1 MKIAFVQ
8 RGYELLGIEYLSAV
22 LKRAGHEVRLFFEP
36 RLFAD
41 ELAYVPA
48 LARRFAYDSLLVEDV
63 VSWRPDLLAASVMTS
78 DLTWTLTMAGA
89 IQRRTGG
96 TSLVVGGAHVTS
108 ATPETMEHPEVAF
121 AVKGYGELPMLELAD
136 ALAAGR
142 DPAGIANLWWRD
154 GSGAVR
160 HAEMREPFEGAEGLP
175 WPDKDLYGE
184 VNRLFDRD
192 YVTAIGR
199 GCPFRCSFC
208 FHNLLN
214 RLYERRAVWQR
225 DNDDVLAEL
234 RFARDVRGARF
245 VRFVDDVFG
254 VERSRTIEL
263 LDAYGREIRLPF
275 WALVDPRITDDRLV
289 RALADAG
296 CVEVEVGLQSFDE
309 ELRRAVLLRTERNHR
324 TARILDALREAGI
337 RVTSD
342 VMFGLPGER
351 RETWLDLARFL
362 NRHPPTRINNFFLSF
377 LPGVEMVDFALRDGL
392 IEPADV
398 ERINRGETLRPFMW
412 GGDTF
417 DREAA
422 RYQLLL
428 VLAVLLPAGW
438 IDRLASH
445 AMVRR
450 LPGSMFLNQALMN
463 LGALLKRGTK
473 NTVELRR
480 SLLRYWSYGVPRIV
494 GRRAPAHGGGRGP
507 RAPLRP
513 SPDGPRAARSNDRF
527 SSTRRR
533 TTRVAPAWA
542 SSRD

>member
-22 LKRAGHEVRLFFEP
+22 LKRAGHQVRLFLEP

-41 ELAYVPA
+41 ELFFLPR
-48 LARRFAYDSLLVEDV
+48 LARRFAYDDFLVDDIV
-63 VSWRPDLLAASVMTS
+63 AWQPDLLAASVMTC
-78 DLTWTLTMAGA
+78 DLGFTRAIAGRVQA
-89 IQRRTGG
+89 RLPG
-96 TSLVVGGAHVTS
+96 TPLVVGGSHVTS
-108 ATPETMEHPEVAF
+108 ATPETMELPEVSF
-121 AVKGYGELPMLELAD
+121 AVKGYGELPMLELCE

-142 DPAGIANLWWRD
+142 DPAGIANLWWR
-154 GSGAVR
+154 GRGGHTE
-160 HAEMREPFEGAEGLP
+160 HAEMREPFEGAATLP

-184 VNRLFDRD
+184 VSSLFDAD

-199 GCPFRCSFC
+199 GCPYRCSFC

-234 RFARDVRGARF
+234 RWARDVRGVRF

-254 VERSRTIEL
+254 VERAQTFEL
-263 LDAYGREIRLPF
+263 LAAYAREIRLPF
-275 WALVDPRITDDRLV
+275 WALIDPRIADERLIE
-289 RALADAG
+289 ALAAAG

-309 ELRRAVLLRTERNHR
+309 EIRRNLLLRNERNER
-324 TARILDALREAGI
+324 TARILDALGDHGI

-342 VMFGLPGER
+342 LMFGLPGEQAD
-351 RETWLDLARFL
+351 TWLELARFL
-362 NRHPPTRINNFFLSF
+362 NRHPPSRINNFFLSF
-377 LPGVEMVDFALRDGL
+377 LPGVEMVDFAIRDGVL
-392 IEPADV
+392 DAADV
-398 ERINRGETLRPFMW
+398 ARINRGETLRPFMW

-417 DREAA
+417 DAAAA

-428 VLAVLLPAGW
+428 VLAVLLPRGW

-445 AMVRR
+445 RVVRW

-463 LGALLKRGTK
+463 LGALLDRRAK

-480 SLLRYWSYGVPRIV
+480 SLRRYLSYGAPRLLGAIK
-494 GRRAPAHGGGRGP
+494 
-507 RAPLRP
+507 
-513 SPDGPRAARSNDRF
+513 PD
-527 SSTRRR
+527 
-533 TTRVAPAWA
+533 
-542 SSRD
+542 